1 MVSQGQKCQKD
12 FYVKETGLHSMGDR
26 ESTRVLEL
34 RSKLVSLILREIT
47 LEAVCRAQ
55 WQGKTRKE
63 GQVEEGHHANLR
75 K

>member
-1 MVSQGQKCQKD
+1 MSEGLLCH
-12 FYVKETGLHSMGDR
+12 VKETGLHSMGDR

-55 WQGKTRKE
+55 WQGKTMKE